1 MKEGGAEIF
10 FSHEAGVFGT
20 SCNSSE
26 RGKPMADARRRQP
39 DFLLFLAVM
48 GLVTLGIIMVYS
60 ASQYMAADSDI
71 NDSFYFLKKQCLW
84 AAIGTAVMLL
94 MIRLDLR
101 FLKKL
106 AWPGLIAAVGF
117 LLLVKLG
124 AGVASLGAERTL
136 SLGPIHF
143 QPSEFA
149 KLALV
154 LFFAY
159 NMNRQRDRMDTFLWG
174 FLPQI
179 AVCGLLTG
187 LIMLQPDL
195 GTSVALVGTAFLMMM
210 AGGVKYR
217 YLISMILFGVIL
229 VAAAIWLEP
238 FRMAR
243 FTAFMDPWADAQ
255 GYGFQTV
262 QSLIAIGSGGITGV
276 GLGNGSSKWY
286 YLPEVHTDFI
296 FALIGEELGLIGTV
310 FTVFLFA
317 VFVWRGIRIAVH
329 SEDSFQSL
337 LALGLTAMIGVQTL
351 INVFVASG
359 MMPVTGIALPFISY
373 GGSSLV
379 FTMMAVGV
387 LLNLSTRLPKGEI
400 G

>member
-1 MKEGGAEIF
+1 MKKKAAF
-10 FSHEAGVFGT
+10 
-20 SCNSSE
+20 
-26 RGKPMADARRRQP
+26 RRQP

-60 ASQYMAADSDI
+60 ASSYMAADSV
-71 NDSFYFLKKQCLW
+71 NDGSYFLKKQCIW
-84 AAIGTAVMLL
+84 AILGFAVMFL
-94 MIRLDLR
+94 MLRLDIA

-106 AWPGLIAAVGF
+106 AWPGIICAVV
-117 LLLVKLG
+117 LLVLVKVG
-124 AGVASLGAERTL
+124 AGVASLGAERTI

-159 NMNRQRDRMDTFLWG
+159 NMSRVGEKAATFRYG
-174 FLPQI
+174 FLPQM
-179 AVCGLLTG
+179 ALCALVTG

-195 GTSVALVGTAFLMMM
+195 GTSVAIVGTAFLMMM
-210 AGGVKYR
+210 AGGVKAR
-217 YLISMILFGVIL
+217 YLIAMILLGVCL
-229 VAAAIWLEP
+229 VALAIVLEP

-243 FTAFMDPWADAQ
+243 FTAFLDPWADAR

-317 VFVWRGIRIAVH
+317 VFVWRGIRIAATAE
-329 SEDSFQSL
+329 SSFESL
-337 LALGLTAMIGVQTL
+337 LAMGITAMIGVQTL
-351 INVFVASG
+351 INIFVATG

-387 LLNLSTRLPKGEI
+387 LLNLSTRLPKGDV
-400 G
+400 

>member
-1 MKEGGAEIF
+1 MG
-10 FSHEAGVFGT
+10 S
-20 SCNSSE
+20 
-26 RGKPMADARRRQP
+26 
-39 DFLLFLAVM
+39 FL
-48 GLVTLGIIMVYS
+48 
-60 ASQYMAADSDI
+60 
-71 NDSFYFLKKQCLW
+71 
-84 AAIGTAVMLL
+84 
-94 MIRLDLR
+94 
-101 FLKKL
+101 
-106 AWPGLIAAVGF
+106 
-117 LLLVKLG
+117 
-124 AGVASLGAERTL
+124 
-136 SLGPIHF
+136 H
-143 QPSEFA
+143 
-149 KLALV
+149 
-154 LFFAY
+154 
-159 NMNRQRDRMDTFLWG
+159 G

-195 GTSVALVGTAFLMMM
+195 GTSVAIVGTAFLMMM

-217 YLISMILFGVIL
+217 YLFSMVLLGVVL

-243 FTAFMDPWADAQ
+243 FTAFLDPWADAQ

-262 QSLIAIGSGGITGV
+262 QSLIAIGSGGVTGV

-317 VFVWRGIRIAVH
+317 VFVWRGVRIAVH

-337 LALGLTAMIGVQTL
+337 LALGLTSMIGVQTL
-351 INVFVASG
+351 INVFVATG

-373 GGSSLV
+373 GGSSLM

-387 LLNLSTRLPKGEI
+387 LLNLSTRLPKGDI

>member
-1 MKEGGAEIF
+1 
-10 FSHEAGVFGT
+10 
-20 SCNSSE
+20 
-26 RGKPMADARRRQP
+26 MADADFSRRRKQP
-39 DFLLFLAVM
+39 DFLLFLAVT
-48 GLVTLGIIMVYS
+48 GLLTLGIIMVYS
-60 ASQYMAADSDI
+60 ASQYIAADSSL
-71 NDSFYFLKKQCLW
+71 NDSFYYLKKQGMW
-84 AAIGTAVMLL
+84 AVISIAVMFLT
-94 MIRLDLR
+94 MKLDLN
-101 FLKKL
+101 LVKKM
-106 AWPGLIAAVGF
+106 AWPGLIAAVAL

-124 AGVASLGAERTL
+124 AGVSSLGAERSI

-159 NMNRQRDRMDTFLWG
+159 NMSRCQKKMGTFLYG

-179 AVCGLLTG
+179 AICGLLVG

-195 GTSVALVGTAFLMMM
+195 GMSVSIIGTAFLMML

-217 YLISMILFGVIL
+217 YLIAMIAIGVAL
-229 VAAAIWLEP
+229 VVAAIILEP

-243 FTAFMDPWADAQ
+243 FTAFLNPWADAQ

-262 QSLIAIGSGGITGV
+262 QSLIAIGSGGPTGV

-296 FALIGEELGLIGTV
+296 FSLIGEELGLIGTI
-310 FTVFLFA
+310 FTLSLFA
-317 VFVWRGIRIAVH
+317 IFVWRGVRIALL
-329 SEDSFQSL
+329 SEDLFSSL
-337 LALGLTAMIGVQTL
+337 LATGLTAMVGVQTL
-351 INVFVASG
+351 INFFVATG

-379 FTMMAVGV
+379 FTMIGVGL
-387 LLNLSTRLPKGEI
+387 LLNLSTRLPKGDI

>member
-1 MKEGGAEIF
+1 MTE
-10 FSHEAGVFGT
+10 
-20 SCNSSE
+20 
-26 RGKPMADARRRQP
+26 PRRRQP

-48 GLVTLGIIMVYS
+48 GLLTLGMIMVYS
-60 ASQYMAADSDI
+60 ASQYMAADSSAI

-84 AAIGTAVMLL
+84 AAIGLAVLFV
-94 MIRLDLR
+94 ITRLDLG
-101 FLKKL
+101 FLPKL
-106 AWPGLIAAVGF
+106 AWPGLILAVV
-117 LLLVKLG
+117 LLVLVKAG
-124 AGVASLGAERTL
+124 AGVASLGAERTI

-159 NMNRQRDRMDTFLWG
+159 NMSRRPEFAATFTHG
-174 FLPQI
+174 FLPQVGVL
-179 AVCGLLTG
+179 AVLCG

-195 GTSVALVGTAFLMMM
+195 GTSVALVGTAFLMML

-217 YLISMILFGVIL
+217 YLIALVCCGVVL
-229 VAAAIWLEP
+229 VAVAIVLEP

-243 FTAFMDPWADAQ
+243 FTAFLDPWADAR

-310 FTVFLFA
+310 FTLLLFA
-317 VFVWRGIRIAVH
+317 VFVWRGLRIALYC
-329 SEDSFQSL
+329 EDGFFSL
-337 LALGLTAMIGVQTL
+337 LAVGLTALTGVQTL
-351 INVFVASG
+351 INFFVATG

-379 FTMMAVGV
+379 FTLMAVGV
-387 LLNLSTRLPKGEI
+387 LLNISTRIPKGEL

>member
-1 MKEGGAEIF
+1 MAE
-10 FSHEAGVFGT
+10 
-20 SCNSSE
+20 
-26 RGKPMADARRRQP
+26 ADRNRRRKQP
-39 DFLLFLAVM
+39 DFLLFLAVT
-48 GLVTLGIIMVYS
+48 GLLTFGMIMVYS
-60 ASQYMAADSDI
+60 ASQYIAADSAI
-71 NDSFYFLKKQCLW
+71 NDSFYYLKKQCLW
-84 AAIGTAVMLL
+84 AALGIVVMFF
-94 MIRLDLR
+94 MMKLDINLV
-101 FLKKL
+101 KKA
-106 AWPGLIAAVGF
+106 AWPSLIIAVLL

-124 AGVASLGAERTL
+124 AGVSSLGAERSIL
-136 SLGPIHF
+136 LGPIHF

-159 NMNRQRDRMDTFLWG
+159 NMSRCREKTATFVFG

-179 AVCGLLTG
+179 TICGIFVG

-195 GTSVALVGTAFLMMM
+195 GTSVALIGTAFLMMM

-217 YLISMILFGVIL
+217 YLLAMILVGVVL
-229 VAAAIWLEP
+229 VAVAIVLEP

-243 FTAFMDPWADAQ
+243 FTAFLDPWADAQ

-262 QSLIAIGSGGITGV
+262 QSLIAIGSGGFTGV

-296 FALIGEELGLIGTV
+296 FSLIGEELGLIGTI
-310 FTVFLFA
+310 FTLFLFA
-317 VFVWRGIRIAVH
+317 VFVWRGVRIALL
-329 SEDSFQSL
+329 SEDPFSSL
-337 LALGLTAMIGVQTL
+337 LALGLTATVGVQTL
-351 INVFVASG
+351 INFFVATG

-373 GGSSLV
+373 GGSSLI
-379 FTMMAVGV
+379 FTMIGVGL
-387 LLNLSTRLPKGEI
+387 LLNLSTRLPKGDI

>member
-1 MKEGGAEIF
+1 ME
-10 FSHEAGVFGT
+10 
-20 SCNSSE
+20 
-26 RGKPMADARRRQP
+26 
-39 DFLLFLAVM
+39 
-48 GLVTLGIIMVYS
+48 
-60 ASQYMAADSDI
+60 
-71 NDSFYFLKKQCLW
+71 
-84 AAIGTAVMLL
+84 
-94 MIRLDLR
+94 
-101 FLKKL
+101 
-106 AWPGLIAAVGF
+106 
-117 LLLVKLG
+117 
-124 AGVASLGAERTL
+124 
-136 SLGPIHF
+136 
-143 QPSEFA
+143 
-149 KLALV
+149 
-154 LFFAY
+154 
-159 NMNRQRDRMDTFLWG
+159 TFLWG

-243 FTAFMDPWADAQ
+243 FTAFLDPWADAQ

>member
-1 MKEGGAEIF
+1 MKKTIY
-10 FSHEAGVFGT
+10 
-20 SCNSSE
+20 
-26 RGKPMADARRRQP
+26 RRQP
-39 DFLLFLAVM
+39 DFLLFAAVM
-48 GLVTLGIIMVYS
+48 ALVTLGVIMVYS
-60 ASQYMAADSDI
+60 ASQYMAADSSI
-71 NDSFYFLKKQCLW
+71 NDGFYFLKKQCLW
-84 AAIGTAVMLL
+84 AAVGLAVMYFMLR
-94 MIRLDLR
+94 IDLG

-106 AWPGLIAAVGF
+106 AWPGVICAAVL
-117 LLLVKLG
+117 LLLVKVG
-124 AGVASLGAERTL
+124 AGVSSLGAERTI

-159 NMNRQRDRMDTFLWG
+159 NMSRMGEKVSTFRYG
-174 FLPQI
+174 FLPQMGMCALI
-179 AVCGLLTG
+179 TG

-195 GTSVALVGTAFLMMM
+195 GTSVAIVGTAFLMMM
-210 AGGVKYR
+210 AGGVKAR
-217 YLISMILFGVIL
+217 YLIAMIFCGVAL
-229 VAAAIWLEP
+229 VALAILLEP

-243 FTAFMDPWADAQ
+243 FTAFLDPWADAR

-296 FALIGEELGLIGTV
+296 FSLIGEELGLIGTV

-317 VFVWRGIRIAVH
+317 VFVWRGVRIAAQ
-329 SEDSFQSL
+329 SEGAFESL
-337 LALGLTAMIGVQTL
+337 LAMGLTASVGVQTL
-351 INVFVASG
+351 INIFVATG

-379 FTMMAVGV
+379 FTLAAVGV
-387 LLNLSTRLPKGEI
+387 LLNLSTRLPKGDI
-400 G
+400 